1 MAEGSGQERTE
12 DATPKRK
19 QDARKKGQTV
29 RSADLPPAVGL
40 LAGVVVLR
48 MTAPLAWG
56 DFAGVM
62 RTGLTTIAR
71 PDLSAHDAVGLVSQ
85 SIMGGLLAIAP
96 VLGALLVGGV
106 ATGLLQTGFVMST
119 KAISPD
125 FSKVNPMSG
134 MKRLFSPKTGFEL
147 LKMVLRL
154 VIFIT
159 VAIGVAQGVIAQ
171 IMALGMMGVGGVAGI
186 LGDAIYALL
195 LRVAMAGALLA
206 AIDYGFQ
213 RWQFT
218 RSLKMTKQEIR
229 DEMRQTEGDPQI
241 KSRIRRLQR
250 ERARKR
256 MMSEVPKSTVVIAN
270 PTHFAIALRY
280 ESGKTRAPIVVAK
293 GKDLIAQQIKAVAAQ
308 HGVPIVE
315 NPPLARS
322 LYASVPVGREIPYQM
337 YRAVAEVLAFIY
349 RLKRR
354 W

>member
-1 MAEGSGQERTE
+1 MAESGQERTE

-19 QDARKKGQTV
+19 QDARKKGQVV
-29 RSADLPPAVGL
+29 RSTDLPPAVGL
-40 LAGVVVLR
+40 LAGVLVLR
-48 MTAPLAWG
+48 MTAPAAWG
-56 DFAGVM
+56 DFAGVL
-62 RTGLTTIAR
+62 RNGLTTIAR
-71 PDLSAHDAVGLVSQ
+71 PDLSARDAVGLVSQ
-85 SIMGGLLAIAP
+85 SMMGGLLAIVP

-106 ATGLLQTGFVMST
+106 ATGLLQTGFVVST
-119 KAISPD
+119 KAIMPD
-125 FSKVNPMSG
+125 FGKVNPLSG

-154 VIFIT
+154 VIFIAVT
-159 VAIGVAQGVIAQ
+159 IGVAQSVMAQ
-171 IMALGMMGVGGVAGI
+171 IMALGMTGIGGVAGI

-195 LRVAMAGALLA
+195 LRVAMAGAVLA
-206 AIDYGFQ
+206 ALDYGFQ
-213 RWQFT
+213 RWQFNK
-218 RSLKMTKQEIR
+218 SLKMTKQEIR

-315 NPPLARS
+315 NPPLART
-322 LYASVPVGREIPYQM
+322 LYASVAVGREIPYHL